1 MNGVND
7 PKRFIFLIL
16 SVFINIVLICFFMSK
31 TLLFYDYPVLLIII
45 PMLFVIIYYI
55 VFKAK
60 NKTII
65 FLFAFL
71 VIVSVLISTFD
82 YNCIRTENVTD
93 KMNFEHLNLKY
104 LKSDLKGSAGTIKY
118 YNKIMTKER
127 FTYIEKEK
135 TANDEEYLLDYN
147 YYDFFFADNAESF
160 YQRIFSDS
168 SYDNN
173 YIEQKNYKAFVIPL
187 NNEIDYVK
195 EFCLK
200 YDTVVIHGFLWGDI
214 NEEELLI
221 KMIENCS
228 L

>member
-1 MNGVND
+1 
-7 PKRFIFLIL
+7 
-16 SVFINIVLICFFMSK
+16 
-31 TLLFYDYPVLLIII
+31 
-45 PMLFVIIYYI
+45 
-55 VFKAK
+55 
-60 NKTII
+60 
-65 FLFAFL
+65 
-71 VIVSVLISTFD
+71 
-82 YNCIRTENVTD
+82 
-93 KMNFEHLNLKY
+93 
-104 LKSDLKGSAGTIKY
+104 
-118 YNKIMTKER
+118 MTKER